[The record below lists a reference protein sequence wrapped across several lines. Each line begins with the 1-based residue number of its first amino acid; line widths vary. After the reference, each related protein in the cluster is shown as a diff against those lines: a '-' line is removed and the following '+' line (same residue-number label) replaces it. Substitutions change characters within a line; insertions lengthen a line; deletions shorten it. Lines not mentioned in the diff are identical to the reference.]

1 MPSLLYLVGIGAVLG
16 IAPLILGFVP
26 AFLMGRPKSWI
37 QFSAGVALGFL
48 SLFFTELI
56 DDSGF
61 LGVSSGLPLT
71 RDQIVLATLF
81 VLGFLFLLIL
91 SVKGPLV
98 KSDGSRF
105 SAVLLVYLVAMGMG
119 FHSFGEGMI
128 VGNSFASQVPIWE
141 LSSIFQGLSFS
152 IHKFLEGF
160 TIALFFEPQPRL
172 KTALICTVLTS
183 LPFLAGVPLGLST
196 YPNIFANLFFAAGAG
211 AVIFMIIKLV
221 PMLDTKRI
229 NYATVFGFAVGFLII
244 YLSTLIHYTTMF
256 Y

>member
-1 MPSLLYLVGIGAVLG
+1 MLG
-16 IAPLILGFVP
+16 IAPLTLGFVP
-26 AFLMGRPKSWI
+26 AFLMGRRKSWI
-37 QFSAGVALGFL
+37 QFSAGAALGFL

-71 RDQIVLATLF
+71 SGQIVLTTLF
-81 VLGFLFLLIL
+81 ILGFLFLLIL
-91 SVKGPLV
+91 SVKGPRV
-98 KSDGSRF
+98 NSDSSRF
-105 SAVLLVYLVAMGMG
+105 TAVSLAYLVAMGMG

-141 LSSIFQGLSFS
+141 LSSLFQGLSFS
-152 IHKFLEGF
+152 IHKFFEGF
-160 TIALFFEPQPRL
+160 TVALFFEPQPRL

-183 LPFLAGVPLGLST
+183 LPFIVGVPLGLST

-211 AVIFMIIKLV
+211 AVIFMIVKLV
-221 PMLDTKRI
+221 PMVDLKRI
-229 NYATVFGFAVGFLII
+229 SYATIFGFTVGFLTI
-244 YLSTLIHYTTMF
+244 YLSTLIHYTAIF